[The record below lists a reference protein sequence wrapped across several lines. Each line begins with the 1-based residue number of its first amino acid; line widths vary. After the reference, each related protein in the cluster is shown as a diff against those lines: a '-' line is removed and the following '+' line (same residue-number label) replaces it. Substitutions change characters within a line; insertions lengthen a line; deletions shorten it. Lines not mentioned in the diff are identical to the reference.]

1 MRNEFFHVESVQTPL
16 GDMDSQ
22 KEIAA
27 TEKFPI
33 IWNSVDPYTEK
44 FRWNRFLKVI
54 H

>member
-27 TEKFPI
+27 TKKFPI
-33 IWNSVDPYTEK
+33 IWKSVDPYTEK
-44 FRWNRFLKVI
+44 FRWNRFFKVI